1 MADQEKIINLDVSEI
16 DSIKIFGTAKGVN
29 VVESPVKTKIL
40 SLLKEE
46 GLNGSDIVVL
56 TGKSKSTIS
65 AHLKDL
71 INADIVDYKTDPVD
85 GRKKIYYIKSR
96 YLGNFS
102 RNGDVEKIVEAFKQG
117 QDYDPN
123 DPFLF
128 YKNVLRA
135 IRITLMEDGLNI
147 DPILHDAGLKVG
159 AKFNSALQ
167 ASETEKLLE
176 NIANFWD
183 ENKLGKVEIESVD
196 PLLIRVSDCFECK
209 YLPVIGRSACA
220 FDSGLLEAVFAEHFN
235 QEIKA
240 NEIKCY
246 AKGDEYCCF
255 KIDKL
260 EHTTSEN

>member
-1 MADQEKIINLDVSEI
+1 MGEEKIINLNVSEI
-16 DSIKIFGTAKGVN
+16 DAIKIFGTNKGVN
-29 VVESPVKTKIL
+29 VVESPIKTKIL
-40 SLLKEE
+40 SLLKYE
-46 GLNGSDIVVL
+46 GLNGSDIVIL

-71 INADIVDYKTDPVD
+71 INADIVDYKIDPID

-96 YLGNFS
+96 CLGDLS
-102 RNGDVEKIVEAFKQG
+102 RNSDVEKIVEAYKQG

-128 YKNVLRA
+128 YKNVLSA
-135 IRITLMEDGLNI
+135 IRITLMEEGLNI

-176 NIANFWD
+176 NIAKFWD
-183 ENKLGKVEIESVD
+183 ENNLGKMEVESLD
-196 PLLIRVSDCFECK
+196 PLVIIVRDCFECK

-220 FDSGLLEAVFAEHFN
+220 FDSGVLEAVFTEHFN

-240 NEIKCY
+240 NELKCY

-260 EHTTSEN
+260 GLITSKN